1 MMQALTL
8 CTKCTFCSTFWPYVA
23 QELMHKDKSHDWVWI
38 SSLIWGGVRRKFL
51 LLVKM
56 AENLVRYARNNDQ
69 AAALH
74 VLTMADTSNQKC
86 FEKVIW
92 FPRFTESK

>member
-1 MMQALTL
+1 MMQELTL
-8 CTKCTFCSTFWPYVA
+8 HTKCTFCSTFWPDVA
-23 QELMHKDKSHDWVWI
+23 EELMHKGKSHDRVWI
-38 SSLIWGGVRRKFL
+38 SSLIRGGVRRKFL
-51 LLVKM
+51 LQVKM
-56 AENLVRYARNNDQ
+56 AENLIRYARNNNQ

-92 FPRFTESK
+92 FPRFTD